1 MPPQYPEMETES
13 GPVVAEDG
21 DPQASGGD
29 LVADGT
35 PQVKTEEPGQAGSV
49 KREPEEDE
57 ATSAAAST
65 SKDPAKSAD
74 FNPFKGKSMC
84 CLLKFGRD
92 SVWWMKNILCTSL
105 LIVETAVRN
114 YV

>member
-35 PQVKTEEPGQAGSV
+35 PQVKTEEPGQAGSC

-57 ATSAAAST
+57 TTSAGAST

-74 FNPFKGKSMC
+74 FNPFKGKYKC
-84 CLLKFGRD
+84 CLLIWSRLRVMNEKYSVHD
-92 SVWWMKNILCTSL
+92 SLNCRNTS
-105 LIVETAVRN
+105 A
-114 YV
+114 